1 MWDLAVREE
10 DFGGINDMLARYVGR
25 APLSM
30 RLLPAAA
37 RSDTAAIRVLL
48 EEGRA
53 LESRQLQ
60 IAARYAASYLQ
71 DFALADSL
79 ARLDLQW
86 RERPANRASA
96 QVLLGGLAVGEGRW
110 SVARS
115 AYRAAASMEGAGSV
129 VVHSAVAATLPQL
142 PVPPQDLRAI
152 RDDVMRWDPRASASA
167 GLTGALQ
174 PHLRHYLLGL
184 LSSRLGEFAA
194 AEEAAKAIESLETEP
209 RGQVMADLLAA
220 TVRADVAWMQ
230 KRYDEVVRILDAVP
244 QQIPLELIATSRAAH
259 LREFGMEHA
268 RYIRALAFSERGQ
281 NTEALMWFRF
291 GLRGSPQEY
300 LYHAPVHVQMG
311 ALFERLGKPDSAAVP
326 YRKFLGLWSRA
337 DSSAQPLL
345 DDVRRRLGALPRP
358 S

>member
-10 DFGGINDMLARYVGR
+10 DYGGINDMLARYIGR

-37 RSDTAAIRVLL
+37 QADTAAVRVLL
-48 EEGRA
+48 EEGRS

-71 DFALADSL
+71 DFALADTL
-79 ARLDLQW
+79 ARLDLRW
-86 RERPANRASA
+86 RERPANKAGA

-110 SVARS
+110 SMARS
-115 AYRAAASMEGAGSV
+115 AYQTAAGMEGAGSV

-142 PVPPQDLRAI
+142 PVPTQDLRAV
-152 RDDVMRWDPRASASA
+152 RDEVMRWDHRTSTST

-174 PHLRHYLLGL
+174 PHLRHHLLGL
-184 LSSRLGEFAA
+184 LSSRLGEYAA
-194 AEEAAKAIESLETEP
+194 AEEAAMAIESLVTEP
-209 RGQVMADLLAA
+209 RGQVVAGLLAA

-230 KRYDEVVRILDAVP
+230 KRYDDVVRILDAVP

-268 RYIRALAFSERGQ
+268 RYIRALALSERGQ
-281 NTEALMWFRF
+281 NADALMWFRF

-300 LYHAPVHVQMG
+300 FYHAPVHVQMG
-311 ALFERLGKPDSAAVP
+311 ALFERLGQPDSAAVH
-326 YRKFLGLWSRA
+326 YRQFLGLWSRA
-337 DSSAQPLL
+337 DSSARPLL
-345 DDVRRRLGALPRP
+345 DDVRRRLAALPRP